1 MALLDENEI
10 NEYLGELDGWE
21 KSGIHIEKI
30 FKLKNFIE
38 SVGFINKI
46 AILAEK
52 ADHHPDILILY
63 NKVKITLSTHSEGG
77 ITIKDINLATE
88 IENLS

>member
-1 MALLDENEI
+1 MSLLTAQEI
-10 NEYLGELDGWE
+10 SERLETLDGWE
-21 KSGIHIEKI
+21 VMENEITKS

-38 SVGFINKI
+38 SIGFINKI
-46 AILAEK
+46 AILSEK

-77 ITIKDINLATE
+77 LTTKDFDLASE
-88 IENLS
+88 IENL